1 MQSSRFYR
9 ITASLVLSLVLSV
22 FTTWLLIRLWPS
34 GVVDRL
40 RSAWAWEPL
49 ALYASIALA
58 GAFLRT
64 FRYAHLLQPARP
76 SFWLLFLT
84 TLVRNFTVDL
94 LPMRLGSL
102 SFPALVH
109 YRLRVP
115 WPHTW
120 SAYAWAIV
128 WDFVSLALFLWLTL
142 LALPATTPGY
152 HWLALLPLSLTL
164 VSLALLFAPRK
175 TTALILHRI
184 FRRRHDPAFRPIKRW
199 FYSHRHFWHG
209 LLTVTDTPFRTR
221 FSLVFIESIA
231 IRTAKYA
238 ALFTLYR
245 HYLSITTPQ
254 ATPLSFAAFIWTLTF
269 AEMTAALPVQ
279 GLMNIGPWE
288 LAWSLA
294 MTRFNAHQPAVS
306 AVLSTLVHWSS
317 QLWEYAIG
325 ALALGLL
332 FLMPRRPVSPEFVE
346 KPPPGIT
353 RNPGS

>member
-1 MQSSRFYR
+1 MQSSRFR
-9 ITASLVLSLVLSV
+9 RMMGSLFLSLALSV
-22 FTTWLLIRLWPS
+22 FTTGLLIRLWPAD
-34 GVVDRL
+34 VLERL
-40 RSAWAWEPL
+40 RSAWAWKPL

-58 GAFLRT
+58 GALLRT

-76 SFWLLFLT
+76 PFLPLFLT

-109 YRLRVP
+109 YRLRIP

-128 WDFVSLALFLWLTL
+128 WDFVSLALFLWVTL
-142 LALPATTPGY
+142 LALPASTPGY
-152 HWLALLPLSLTL
+152 HWLALLPLTLT
-164 VSLALLFAPRK
+164 VASLALLFAPRK
-175 TTALILHRI
+175 TLALILQRL
-184 FRRRHDPAFRPIKRW
+184 FRRRHHPLFRPLKQW
-199 FYSHRHFWHG
+199 LYHHRHFWHG

-221 FSLVFIESIA
+221 SSLVLIESLA

-238 ALFTLYR
+238 ALFTLYH
-245 HYLSITTPQ
+245 HYLNITTHQ
-254 ATPLSFAAFIWTLTF
+254 VAPLPFAAFIWTLTF

-288 LAWSLA
+288 FAWSFA

-332 FLMPRRPVSPEFVE
+332 FLMPRRPVSPE
-346 KPPPGIT
+346 KTIDT
-353 RNPGS
+353 